1 MEFRNAKPNYL
12 CHHLGVYMTNT
23 LYELNFLENQVLL
36 FKRATKGVIHKV
48 RTVSFLGE
56 GD

>member
-12 CHHLGVYMTNT
+12 CHHLGVYVTNT

-56 GD
+56 RD